1 MVDIKFTDG
10 TSGEFDRKLVN
21 STKIIKT
28 KKVTSNLIWS
38 NEELLFLCK
47 FWSEKGSGI
56 LMKSDDFQKLFI
68 DIKNINTLFKV
79 KIKTPLQIDNKLK
92 EFNELALNYNDIIQN
107 NTPEFKVLKSFN
119 LNKQEYIEMCKN
131 ISHVLKNFQKL
142 NLNLHE
148 INYEAEE
155 GKILTALHHY
165 KERDAKIIEAK
176 KISILAKYNKLN
188 CEACDFNFKEFYGQR
203 GDDYIECHHLFPVSQ
218 MSINH
223 KTKLDD
229 LCLLC
234 SNCHRI
240 IHRKTPWLTLK
251 ELKAIIKK

>member
-1 MVDIKFTDG
+1 MIG
-10 TSGEFDRKLVN
+10 TTMDNVLE
-21 STKIIKT
+21 T
-28 KKVTSNLIWS
+28 IW
-38 NEELLFLCK
+38 K
-47 FWSEKGSGI
+47 
-56 LMKSDDFQKLFI
+56 
-68 DIKNINTLFKV
+68 
-79 KIKTPLQIDNKLK
+79 
-92 EFNELALNYNDIIQN
+92 Y
-107 NTPEFKVLKSFN
+107 
-119 LNKQEYIEMCKN
+119 
-131 ISHVLKNFQKL
+131 QKL
-142 NLNLHE
+142 NLNLHK

-176 KISILAKYNKLN
+176 KISILAKNNKLN

-240 IHRKTPWLTLK
+240 IHRKIPWLTLK
-251 ELKAIIKK
+251 ELQAIIKK

>member
-28 KKVTSNLIWS
+28 KKVTSNVIWS
-38 NEELLFLCK
+38 NEELSFLCK

-56 LMKSDDFQKLFI
+56 LMKSDDFQKLFT
-68 DIKNINTLFKV
+68 DIKNINTVFKV
-79 KIKTPLQIDNKLK
+79 KVKTPLQIHNKLK
-92 EFNELALNYNDIIQN
+92 EFNELASNYNDVIQN

-155 GKILTALHHY
+155 VKILTALHHY
-165 KERDAKIIEAK
+165 KEKDTKIIEAK
-176 KISILAKYNKLN
+176 KS
-188 CEACDFNFKEFYGQR
+188 
-203 GDDYIECHHLFPVSQ
+203 LF
-218 MSINH
+218 
-223 KTKLDD
+223 
-229 LCLLC
+229 
-234 SNCHRI
+234 
-240 IHRKTPWLTLK
+240 
-251 ELKAIIKK
+251 